1 MPPPLLSVERLTT
14 AFPMEGAWVPAVNDV
29 SFTVEAGETLALVG
43 ESGCGKTLT
52 ALSILRLIDPPGRII
67 SGVIRFRGRDLL
79 TLPEREMRRVRGA
92 EIGLVLQEP
101 MDALNPVFT
110 IGSQIREAL
119 EVHGVARGPA
129 ANRRAIELLAAVRV
143 PDPERC
149 AQDYPH
155 QLSGGLRQRAL
166 IAAAL
171 ACRPALLIADEPTT
185 ALDVTI
191 QAEILELLGALKEQF
206 GLALLL
212 ITHDLGLV
220 AQYAGRVI
228 VMYAGRMIE
237 VAGAS
242 TLFRSPAHP
251 YTRGLLASMPG
262 RPGERL
268 QPIGGA
274 VPRLGVIPA
283 GCAFSPRCP
292 ERFALCTEAVPA
304 LVGENG
310 TAVRCFL
317 HHRKREAPT
326 TYPSRPGARRL

>member
-1 MPPPLLSVERLTT
+1 MPSPLLSVERLTT
-14 AFPMEGAWVPAVNDV
+14 AFPVRGTWVPAVNDV

-79 TLPEREMRRVRGA
+79 AFSEREMRRVRGA
-92 EIGLVLQEP
+92 GIGLVLQEP
-101 MDALNPVFT
+101 MDALNPVLT

-119 EVHGVARGPA
+119 EVHGVARGRA
-129 ANRRAIELLAAVRV
+129 AARRAAELLEAVRI

-149 AQDYPH
+149 ARDYPH

-171 ACRPALLIADEPTT
+171 ACQPALLIADEPTT

-220 AQYAGRVI
+220 AQYAERVI
-228 VMYAGRMIE
+228 VMYAGRMVE
-237 VAGAS
+237 VAGVS

-251 YTRGLLASMPG
+251 YTRGLLASRPG
-262 RPGERL
+262 RSGERL
-268 QPIGGA
+268 RPIDGTVPILGA
-274 VPRLGVIPA
+274 IPA

-292 ERFALCTEAVPA
+292 ERFAPCTEAVPA
-304 LVGENG
+304 LVGDNG
-310 TAVRCFL
+310 TAVRCYL
-317 HHRKREAPT
+317 HH
-326 TYPSRPGARRL
+326 SRRDGPDQMTNGRMTNDE